1 MTEARNILS
10 SPAAPAV
17 KAAAAPNTVAKVLAA
32 TLASTPGAET
42 YQNTATRFDDARVKI
57 FRLQVEQAGDFQT
70 YTNLYRRAGRNQF
83 DHNIYFKSS
92 VEEELFNAVR
102 EGLVPDNLTS
112 VGQVIAYLMLH
123 GIAALRNPVR

>member
-1 MTEARNILS
+1 MTEALSILS
-10 SPAAPAV
+10 SSPSSSSI
-17 KAAAAPNTVAKVLAA
+17 AKP
-32 TLASTPGAET
+32 THSGET
-42 YQNTATRFDDARVKI
+42 YQNTAKRFDDARVKI

-70 YTNLYRRAGRNQF
+70 YTELYRRAGRNQF
-83 DHNIYFKSS
+83 DHNIYFESS
-92 VEEELFNAVR
+92 VEEELYKAVR